1 MTEQQQA
8 GAVAAAESNPFDSDQ
23 FVSGGGLW
31 DGKVVTI
38 TSAVAKTAA
47 LVRKDGSPVLDDNT
61 KQQIVQTALY
71 ITGISDGPSEKERH
85 EEYSVGDKLSPTP
98 DGRGFID
105 KATGGAP
112 KFHANSNFAKL
123 LGALKIAGFP
133 VGELYDVAT
142 RTQRLDRLVGARLLF
157 KAQPKLGKDGKAI
170 KDQKG
175 YDKSIHLPVRF
186 EGRAAGT
193 VAAAGSGG
201 NGAAVSTGAVSPL
214 TDKAVTAVLGALAVA
229 PESKLTR
236 ADLIRTLAQT
246 LAGDTDA
253 NNIIGLVVRDDFHA
267 GKPWKYD
274 GTHASL

>member
-1 MTEQQQA
+1 MTETQQ
-8 GAVAAAESNPFDSDQ
+8 GVAAADVNPFDDSQ

-47 LVRKDGSPVLDDNT
+47 LTRKDGTPVLDEKT
-61 KQQIVQTALY
+61 KQQVVQTALY
-71 ITGISDGPSEKERH
+71 ITGISDGPGEKERH

-98 DGRGFID
+98 DGQGFVD

-123 LGALKIAGFP
+123 LTALKGAGYP

-142 RTQRLDRLVGARLLF
+142 RTQKLGRLVGARLMM
-157 KAQPKLGKDGKAI
+157 KATPKLGKDGKAI

-175 YDKSIHLPVRF
+175 YDKAIHLPVQF
-186 EGRAAGT
+186 VGRAAGS
-193 VAAAGSGG
+193 VASASGG
-201 NGAAVSTGAVSPL
+201 NGHAAAAAASPL
-214 TDKAVTAVLGALAVA
+214 AAKAEAAVLGVLAAA
-229 PESKLTR
+229 PDSKLTR
-236 ADLIRTLAQT
+236 ADLVRTLAQT
-246 LAGDTDA
+246 LAGDPEA
-253 NNIIGLVVRDDFHA
+253 NGVIGLVVRDDFHN

-274 GTHASL
+274 GSHASLT

>member
-1 MTEQQQA
+1 MTEQQ
-8 GAVAAAESNPFDSDQ
+8 AAAAADVNPFDSDQ

-47 LVRKDGSPVLDDNT
+47 LTRKDGTPVLDDKT

-85 EEYSVGDKLSPTP
+85 EEYSVGDKLAPTP

-142 RTQRLDRLVGARLLF
+142 RTQRLDRLTGARLMF
-157 KAQPKLGKDGKAI
+157 KASPKLGKDGKPI

-175 YDKSIHLPVRF
+175 YDKSIHLPVQF
-186 EGRAAGT
+186 VGRAAGSVGGGA
-193 VAAAGSGG
+193 VAAGVGG
-201 NGAAVSTGAVSPL
+201 NGAASPL
-214 TDKAVTAVLGALAVA
+214 IDKAASAVLGALAAA
-229 PESKLTR
+229 PETKLTR

-246 LAGDTDA
+246 LAGDPEA
-253 NNIIGLVVRDDFHA
+253 NGIIGLVVRDDFHT
-267 GKPWKYD
+267 GKPWVYD
-274 GTHASL
+274 GTHASLA